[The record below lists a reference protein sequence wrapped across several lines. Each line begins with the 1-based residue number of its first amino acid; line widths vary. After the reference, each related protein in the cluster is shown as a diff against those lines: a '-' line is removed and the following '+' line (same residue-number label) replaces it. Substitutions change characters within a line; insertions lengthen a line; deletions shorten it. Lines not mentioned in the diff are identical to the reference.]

1 MPAVT
6 AMSSMFAQAGAT
18 KFNADLSHW
27 DVSNVRDRN
36 CIFDGAIIYR
46 GVGWDNFHRDSFA
59 LTSIHPFL
67 IGFIKFLIFVF
78 RLCRKQFVKIQFSS
92 VGSRKVSGIVRKN
105 GCFDDGP
112 D

>member
-18 KFNADLSHW
+18 KFNADFSHW

-36 CIFDGAIIYR
+36 CIFDGAIS
-46 GVGWDNFHRDSFA
+46 VGWDNFHIDFNS
-59 LTSIHPFL
+59 SIL
-67 IGFIKFLIFVF
+67 NWIN
-78 RLCRKQFVKIQFSS
+78 
-92 VGSRKVSGIVRKN
+92 KVSNFCFQTLQEETVRENSVFQCREQESIRNSPEN

>member
-1 MPAVT
+1 VT

-18 KFNADLSHW
+18 KFNADFSHW

-36 CIFDGAIIYR
+36 CIFDGAIS
-46 GVGWDNFHRDSFA
+46 VGWDNFHRDSFA

-67 IGFIKFLIFVF
+67 IGLIKFLIFVF
-78 RLCRKQFVKIQFSS
+78 RLCRKKRFVKIQFSS
-92 VGSRKVSGIVRKN
+92 FGSRKVSGIVRKN